1 MSAKFKNG
9 IDVNSQ
15 KITSVADP
23 AASTDATTKNY
34 VDTQDALN
42 AKLASAN
49 TFTAANTIAPT
60 STTAVPLTLKG
71 TSSLGSSLSGLVV
84 TTSNATAT
92 ATLTATGGSLSA
104 TGLQPYTTYAI
115 SSSGIPSITKDPTVA
130 SGQTGYTAYTFTT
143 RGTIS
148 TSTTVGTDPGS
159 SGTTITVASTA
170 GFSYTGTIQ
179 IDSEQITYTGLT
191 GTTFTGCTR
200 GANSTTAAAHTAGAT
215 VTFAGM
221 PIFLSPTPS
230 GVTAATNAA
239 ATVTLSADISDVS
252 DVNNNVLAKFD
263 QTGSL
268 TLNNGLIINR
278 SMYTATWPVVINTES
293 SSFSSSATTYYYTV
307 VPVFSNGDGFVATT
321 NASTTSTASGYVR
334 QTQTTVNNTNT
345 VTLNWVQTAGAIGYK
360 IYRNTSNAFTASG
373 LLLTTITSGSI
384 TSYKDTGTS
393 TSGAAPAGVS
403 SMNQYAFAIYD
414 HAGTAAFTVNR
425 AFANTAINNG
435 LQVGQSGSGGAGTL
449 VSPSYA
455 LNTQGSSS
463 TAIPLLARSR
473 VDQTLDI
480 LRISDQNNSIYAS
493 FDNFGNLKNNGTN
506 VYVNALSVPS
516 PSAALA
522 SGGSLTV
529 STQYNYQV
537 TAVNPQGETTVS
549 STVNV
554 TPTSGNQT
562 ASLSWTQI
570 PGASGYKIYRATGA
584 SPTWTGAQYIPVSG
598 TQQTTASSTTT
609 NTYNDTGTT
618 PFSSASVSGT
628 TVTLTTSVA
637 HGLYGGQLVSFSGFA
652 NNAGTNWTTLNS
664 GSYAVSLNSS
674 TQFTITVSSSTPT
687 STATLTNAY
696 FAGTA
701 PTAPTGTKLITQA
714 WNGQTGNIQEWQ
726 NSSGT
731 ALTKVDAS
739 GNLTAA
745 SIIKTGGT
753 SSQLL
758 KADGSVVNYASPWV
772 TVSEKSGTISAIN
785 GFQYILG
792 NNNATV
798 ISTATTGAGHTF
810 YLDPADYTVSGFTTN
825 WRLIVTGLTNTNTTI
840 SGSTR
845 VVASLY
851 PAVAATT
858 TTAGSTAP
866 SINGLLQYLATNVPA
881 VSATYSLINA
891 TSSTYTST
899 FNGAGLYAL
908 TIYAPSGSI
917 SGTNF
922 AAQFT
927 VQLQVR
933 YTA

>member
-9 IDVNSQ
+9 IYIDGGNADTASDQVYKINGTTVLSSTQVLGKGFSTTAGDIVTIDGSQALSNKTSYNKVAITTPNNNATLTIADGKTLTANNSIQ
-15 KITSVADP
+15 LSGTDGTTMTFPSTSGTVA
-23 AASTDATTKNY
+23 T
-34 VDTQDALN
+34 LN
-42 AKLASAN
+42 IAN

-71 TSSLGSSLSGLVV
+71 TSSLGSSLSNLVV
-84 TTSNATAT
+84 TTSSGSAQ

-130 SGQTGYTAYTFTT
+130 SGQTGYAPYTFTT

-159 SGTTITVASTA
+159 SGTTITVGSTA

-179 IDSEQITYTGLT
+179 IESEQITYTGLT

-200 GANSTTAAAHTAGAT
+200 GANSTAAAAHTAGVS
-215 VTFAGM
+215 VTFAGT
-221 PIFLSPTPS
+221 PILLSSTGS
-230 GVTAATNAA
+230 GITTATNAT
-239 ATVTLSADISDVS
+239 ATVTPSTDIYDVN

-278 SMYTATWPVVINTES
+278 AIYTATWPVVINTES
-293 SSFSSSATTYYYTV
+293 SSFSSTAATYYYTV

-321 NASTTSTASGYVR
+321 NATTTSTASAYVR

-403 SMNQYAFAIYD
+403 AMNQHVFAIYD
-414 HAGTAAFTVNR
+414 YAGGATFSVGKSYGTTTINSGLSANGTAGGSTLISPAYTVN
-425 AFANTAINNG
+425 A
-435 LQVGQSGSGGAGTL
+435 QS
-449 VSPSYA
+449 
-455 LNTQGSSS
+455 GSSS
-463 TAIPLLARSR
+463 TVPIIARSR
-473 VDQTLDI
+473 YDQTQDI
-480 LRISDQNNSIYAS
+480 LRISDTNNSVYAL

-506 VYVNALSVPS
+506 VYLNALAVPS

-554 TPTSGNQT
+554 TPTSGSQT
-562 ASLSWTQI
+562 ASLTWTQV
-570 PGASGYKIYRATGA
+570 PGASSYKIYRATGA
-584 SPTWTGAQYIPVSG
+584 SPTWTGAQYISVSG

-609 NTYNDTGTT
+609 NTYSDTGTT
-618 PFSSASVSGT
+618 PFSSASVSST

-637 HGLYGGQLVSFSGFA
+637 HGLYTGQSVSFSGFA

-664 GSYAVSLNSS
+664 GSYTVTVTSS

-714 WNGQTGNIQEWQ
+714 WNGQSGNIQEWQ
-726 NSSGT
+726 NSSSTTLAAIGSGG
-731 ALTKVDAS
+731 ALQLPYLDATS
-739 GNLTAA
+739 TGNLILTASHYTVNYTSGSYTVTLPAASTTAA
-745 SIIKTGGT
+745 AAGVTGRIYNIK
-753 SSQLL
+753 
-758 KADGSVVNYASPWV
+758 N
-772 TVSEKSGTISAIN
+772 SGT
-785 GFQYILG
+785 G
-792 NNNATV
+792 V
-798 ISTATTGAGHTF
+798 ITIARTGSS
-810 YLDPADYTVSGFTTN
+810 D
-825 WRLIVTGLTNTNTTI
+825 TI
-840 SGSTR
+840 D
-845 VVASLY
+845 
-851 PAVAATT
+851 
-858 TTAGSTAP
+858 
-866 SINGLLQYLATNVPA
+866 
-881 VSATYSLINA
+881 NA
-891 TSSTYTST
+891 TSI
-899 FNGAGLYAL
+899 
-908 TIYAPSGSI
+908 TIDGNVKRYQTI
-917 SGTNF
+917 
-922 AAQFT
+922 T
-927 VQLQVR
+927 VQS
-933 YTA
+933 TGTGWIII